1 MAHRPGV
8 GETCAADPD
17 CPGGCPLS
25 ADREA
30 GAGRLIDSH
39 AHLLHLRDRLT
50 PEQALEEARA
60 AGVEAVLNIGDDA
73 SDNRPGVELAERIPG
88 LKTTIG
94 RHPHSAGDPIDAAE
108 RRELRQLASHA
119 SVVAVGEIGLD
130 YHFTDYHRVPAR
142 EQQQVFRQ
150 MLGLAQELEKPVVL
164 HTRDAFPDLLAI
176 LDEFPGL
183 TGVFHCFRGNSTFSA
198 EALARGFHISFA
210 GTVTYPTAHGVVGA
224 ASIIPLDHMLVE
236 TDSPFLP
243 PQSRRGQPNAPRYLV
258 ETVER
263 TAMLRGTTAAEIG
276 RATGQNAI
284 DLFRLNHA
292 D

>member
-1 MAHRPGV
+1 V
-8 GETCAADPD
+8 GETGGAYADSARRCA
-17 CPGGCPLS
+17 LS
-25 ADREA
+25 PNREA

-39 AHLLHLRDRLT
+39 AHLLHLREPLT
-50 PEQALEEARA
+50 PELALEEARA
-60 AGVEAVLNIGDDA
+60 SGVEAVVNIGDDA
-73 SDNRPGVELAERIPG
+73 SDNRPGAELAERIPG

-108 RRELRQLASHA
+108 RRELRQLAGHR

-183 TGVFHCFRGNSTFSA
+183 SGVFHCFSGNSAFAA
-198 EALARGFHISFA
+198 EALARGFYISFA

-224 ASIIPLDHMLVE
+224 ASIIPLDRMLVE

-243 PQSRRGQPNAPRYLV
+243 PQSRRGKPNAPRYLV
-258 ETVER
+258 ETIER
-263 TAMLRGTTAAEIG
+263 IAGLRGTTATEIG
-276 RATGQNAI
+276 QATAKNAI
-284 DLFRLNHA
+284 GLFRLNHA
-292 D
+292 G

>member
-1 MAHRPGV
+1 V
-8 GETCAADPD
+8 GETGGAYANSARRCA
-17 CPGGCPLS
+17 LS
-25 ADREA
+25 PNREA

-39 AHLLHLRDRLT
+39 AHLLHLREPLT
-50 PEQALEEARA
+50 PELALEEARA
-60 AGVEAVLNIGDDA
+60 SGVEAVVNIGDDA

-108 RRELRQLASHA
+108 RRELRQLAGHP

-142 EQQQVFRQ
+142 DQQQVFRQ

-164 HTRDAFPDLLAI
+164 HTRNAFPDMLAI

-183 TGVFHCFRGNSTFSA
+183 SGVFHCFSGNSAFAA
-198 EALARGFHISFA
+198 EALARGFYISFA

-224 ASIIPLDHMLVE
+224 ASIIPLDRMLVE

-258 ETVER
+258 ETIER
-263 TAMLRGTTAAEIG
+263 LAGLRGTTATEIG
-276 RATGQNAI
+276 QATAKNAI
-284 DLFRLNHA
+284 GLFRLNHA
-292 D
+292 G

>member
-1 MAHRPGV
+1 V
-8 GETCAADPD
+8 GETGAAHPD
-17 CPGGCPLS
+17 GARRCPLS
-25 ADREA
+25 PDREA

-39 AHLLHLRDRLT
+39 AHLLHLREPLT
-50 PEQALEEARA
+50 PELALEEARA
-60 AGVEAVLNIGDDA
+60 VGVEAVLNIGDDA

-94 RHPHSAGDPIDAAE
+94 RHPHSAGDPIGAAE
-108 RRELRQLASHA
+108 RRELRQLASTP

-142 EQQQVFRQ
+142 DQQQVFRQ

-164 HTRDAFPDLLAI
+164 HTRDAFPDLLTI

-183 TGVFHCFRGNSTFSA
+183 NGVFHCFSGNSAFAA
-198 EALARGFHISFA
+198 EALARGFYLSFA
-210 GTVTYPTAHGVVGA
+210 GTVTYPTAHGVIGA
-224 ASIIPLDHMLVE
+224 ASIIPLDRMLVE

-243 PQSRRGQPNAPRYLV
+243 PQSRRGQPNAPRYVV

-263 TAMLRGTTAAEIG
+263 IAKLRGATAAEIG
-276 RATGQNAI
+276 EATGQNAI
-284 DLFRLNHA
+284 DLFRLHHA
-292 D
+292 G